1 MSEQEV
7 INSIM
12 GGHSSMMS
20 VISARA
26 RGLQIV
32 HKLWQTKDLKT
43 AVEHALNTGDQA
55 LLADLLTIINLRP
68 WVLPNGLT
76 LLDMN
81 RNLYMKG
88 QVFFLAWLDMN
99 GNMYSQLHTWYLKQ
113 PSIPLFL
120 VRATLSY
127 LVCMLAWLVNI
138 IEYLCIYFPDWK
150 DLGNSCSLPID
161 MLTIYW

>member
-1 MSEQEV
+1 MAVMNLGVGVGVGVGGGGGGTGNSNLTGIAGNEMSEQEV

-20 VISARA
+20 VISTRA

-68 WVLPNGLT
+68 WVAEA
-76 LLDMN
+76 
-81 RNLYMKG
+81 
-88 QVFFLAWLDMN
+88 VW
-99 GNMYSQLHTWYLKQ
+99 
-113 PSIPLFL
+113 
-120 VRATLSY
+120 
-127 LVCMLAWLVNI
+127 
-138 IEYLCIYFPDWK
+138 
-150 DLGNSCSLPID
+150 
-161 MLTIYW
+161 